1 MKALTVRQ
9 PWAWAIISGR
19 KRVEN
24 RKWSTSVR
32 GRIAIHSS
40 QTPERNRGQLAAM
53 LEDAAMWKACDDSPN
68 GAILGT
74 VELVDCVEESDDHA
88 FVGPYGL
95 VLANPRP
102 LRKLIQVRGNQ
113 RLWTVPPDIARRL
126 RYMSNLEQLAS
137 LLARRNAL
145 DEKIAALIDRPAI
158 RGHVGEWIAR
168 EIFGVRLA
176 KSAIQEGFDGRFADG
191 PLAGKSVNVKWYGK
205 REGLLDINPAGVPD
219 YYLVMTGPKA
229 VAMTSKGQTRPLV
242 ITEVFLFDAPA
253 LVKRLPRLGVAAS
266 VRQHEW
272 EAARVYPEAAPRARL
287 TLTDAQREA
296 LELFR

>member
-1 MKALTVRQ
+1 MAT
-9 PWAWAIISGR
+9 A
-19 KRVEN
+19 
-24 RKWSTSVR
+24 
-32 GRIAIHSS
+32 
-40 QTPERNRGQLAAM
+40 
-53 LEDAAMWKACDDSPN
+53 
-68 GAILGT
+68 
-74 VELVDCVEESDDHA
+74 
-88 FVGPYGL
+88 
-95 VLANPRP
+95 
-102 LRKLIQVRGNQ
+102 
-113 RLWTVPPDIARRL
+113 ARRQSPTTS
-126 RYMSNLEQLAS
+126 RAWSYVTPSTAASRAPTVQPSEVMS
-137 LLARRNAL
+137 R
-145 DEKIAALIDRPAI
+145 
-158 RGHVGEWIAR
+158 EWIAQ
-168 EIFGVRLA
+168 EIFRVTLEENA
-176 KSAIQEGFDGRFADG
+176 VQKGFDGRFADG
-191 PLAGKSVNVKWYGK
+191 PLVGKTVNVKWYGK